1 LPCSWRLSGR
11 SRRSRRQALGR
22 EGELAYEFFAIRHG
36 TAEVNIGGEGK
47 NTLGPD
53 DFFGEIGVLEEERV
67 RAATVTATSSMKLV
81 VMAGHDLRALGRDMP
96 EVIGKLRA
104 ACYDRV
110 SSGS

>member
-1 LPCSWRLSGR
+1 VAQHAEEVDVPAGKRL
-11 SRRSRRQALGR
+11 AA
-22 EGELAYEFFAIRHG
+22 EGELAYEFFVIRAG
-36 TAEVNIGGEGK
+36 TAEVDVGGEVK

-67 RAATVTATSSMKLV
+67 RAATVTATSPMKLV
-81 VMAGHDLRALGRDMP
+81 VTAVHDLRALGRDMP
-96 EVIGKLRA
+96 EVITKLRA